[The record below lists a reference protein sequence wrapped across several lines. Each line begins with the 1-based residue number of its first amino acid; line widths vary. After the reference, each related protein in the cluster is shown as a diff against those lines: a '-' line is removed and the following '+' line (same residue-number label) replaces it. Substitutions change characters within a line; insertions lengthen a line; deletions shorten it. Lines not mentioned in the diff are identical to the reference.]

1 MYKNAVNLIGFLGKE
16 AEVKAAQDNSTNF
29 TVLSLA
35 TKESWKNKQTNEWES
50 RTEWHRILVFGKL
63 GDFAAT
69 LTKGAH
75 IEVEGALRSRE
86 QTLELKGS
94 SKKNPETKNVR
105 SWFVRAESI
114 RKLDRAEKS
123 GEDADG
129 MTFPFD
135 PVRRAAPRRSSIT
148 CGSLNRKKV
157 LAAVWDL
164 GLVGALERSLLGSR
178 AATLSHTPVKSG
190 WPRIGPK

>member
-1 MYKNAVNLIGFLGKE
+1 M
-16 AEVKAAQDNSTNF
+16 
-29 TVLSLA
+29 LSLT

-75 IEVEGALRSRE
+75 IEVEGTLRSRE
-86 QTLELKGS
+86 QALELKGS

-105 SWFVRAESI
+105 SWLSI

-123 GEDADG
+123 SEDAEDV
-129 MTFPFD
+129 PF
-135 PVRRAAPRRSSIT
+135 
-148 CGSLNRKKV
+148 
-157 LAAVWDL
+157 
-164 GLVGALERSLLGSR
+164 
-178 AATLSHTPVKSG
+178 
-190 WPRIGPK
+190 

>member
-1 MYKNAVNLIGFLGKE
+1 MYKNAVNLIGFLGKD

-35 TKESWKNKQTNEWES
+35 TKENWKNKETSEWES
-50 RTEWHRILVFGKL
+50 RTEWHRILAFGKL

-94 SKKNPETKNVR
+94 SKKNPETKTIR

-114 RKLDRAEKS
+114 RKLDRAEKAAD
-123 GEDADG
+123 DAGANDV
-129 MTFPFD
+129 PF
-135 PVRRAAPRRSSIT
+135 
-148 CGSLNRKKV
+148 
-157 LAAVWDL
+157 
-164 GLVGALERSLLGSR
+164 
-178 AATLSHTPVKSG
+178 
-190 WPRIGPK
+190 

>member
-1 MYKNAVNLIGFLGKE
+1 MYKNAVNLIGFIGKD
-16 AEVKAAQDNSTNF
+16 AEVKAAQDNTTNF
-29 TVLSLA
+29 TVLNLA

-50 RTEWHRILVFGKL
+50 RTEWHRILVFGQL

-105 SWFVRAESI
+105 PWFIRAESN
-114 RKLDRAEKS
+114 RKLDCTENSAE
-123 GEDADG
+123 GADHISHG
-129 MTFPFD
+129 VTNDVPF
-135 PVRRAAPRRSSIT
+135 
-148 CGSLNRKKV
+148 
-157 LAAVWDL
+157 
-164 GLVGALERSLLGSR
+164 
-178 AATLSHTPVKSG
+178 
-190 WPRIGPK
+190 

>member
-1 MYKNAVNLIGFLGKE
+1 M
-16 AEVKAAQDNSTNF
+16 
-29 TVLSLA
+29 LSLA

-50 RTEWHRILVFGKL
+50 RTEWHRILVFDKL
-63 GDFAAT
+63 GEFAAT

-75 IEVEGALRSRE
+75 IKVEGALRSRE

-123 GEDADG
+123 GEDAAG
-129 MTFPFD
+129 RTLPFD
-135 PVRRAAPRRSSIT
+135 PVRRAAPGRSP
-148 CGSLNRKKV
+148 LL
-157 LAAVWDL
+157 LAD
-164 GLVGALERSLLGSR
+164 
-178 AATLSHTPVKSG
+178 P
-190 WPRIGPK
+190 

>member
-1 MYKNAVNLIGFLGKE
+1 MVLFMSAGSISLGGVQNHHFQFRSLFAWHAIVYNAGAHFHPRWWPGAAGHDLFVGKD

-35 TKESWKNKQTNEWES
+35 TKESWRNKQTNEWES

-75 IEVEGALRSRE
+75 IEVEGTLRSRE

-94 SKKNPETKNVR
+94 SKKNPEERPFLVHSCRIHSQAR
-105 SWFVRAESI
+105 SHRELV
-114 RKLDRAEKS
+114 
-123 GEDADG
+123 
-129 MTFPFD
+129 
-135 PVRRAAPRRSSIT
+135 PRRRSH
-148 CGSLNRKKV
+148 
-157 LAAVWDL
+157 L
-164 GLVGALERSLLGSR
+164 G
-178 AATLSHTPVKSG
+178 H
-190 WPRIGPK
+190 WHQ

>member
-1 MYKNAVNLIGFLGKE
+1 MYKNAVNLIGFLGKD
-16 AEVKAAQDNSTNF
+16 AEVKAAQENSTNF

-35 TKESWKNKQTNEWES
+35 IKESWKNKQTNEWES

-86 QTLELKGS
+86 QMVELKGS

-105 SWFVRAESI
+105 SWLFVRNLFA
-114 RKLDRAEKS
+114 
-123 GEDADG
+123 
-129 MTFPFD
+129 
-135 PVRRAAPRRSSIT
+135 SSI
-148 CGSLNRKKV
+148 
-157 LAAVWDL
+157 
-164 GLVGALERSLLGSR
+164 ALRS
-178 AATLSHTPVKSG
+178 PVKMRKTFRFDHMRERRHLG
-190 WPRIGPK
+190 GKRCFRNEHFTLIFARVRAPVILAQ

>member
-1 MYKNAVNLIGFLGKE
+1 MPIVYNAENPFSSSMVAGTTGHDLFLGKD
-16 AEVKAAQDNSTNF
+16 AEVKVAQDNSTNF
-29 TVLSLA
+29 TVLNLA

-50 RTEWHRILVFGKL
+50 HTEWHRILVFGRL

-75 IEVEGALRSRE
+75 IEVEGTLRTSE

-105 SWFVRAESI
+105 SWFIRAESI

-123 GEDADG
+123 SDGADH
-129 MTFPFD
+129 MSQAVTDDVPF
-135 PVRRAAPRRSSIT
+135 
-148 CGSLNRKKV
+148 
-157 LAAVWDL
+157 
-164 GLVGALERSLLGSR
+164 
-178 AATLSHTPVKSG
+178 
-190 WPRIGPK
+190 

>member
-1 MYKNAVNLIGFLGKE
+1 MYKNAVNLIGFVGKD

-50 RTEWHRILVFGKL
+50 RTEWHRILAFGKL

-75 IEVEGALRSRE
+75 IEVEGTLRSRE
-86 QTLELKGS
+86 RILELKGS
-94 SKKNPETKNVR
+94 SIKNPETKNVR
-105 SWFVRAESI
+105 SWFIRVESI

-123 GEDADG
+123 SEDAEDV
-129 MTFPFD
+129 PF
-135 PVRRAAPRRSSIT
+135 
-148 CGSLNRKKV
+148 
-157 LAAVWDL
+157 
-164 GLVGALERSLLGSR
+164 
-178 AATLSHTPVKSG
+178 
-190 WPRIGPK
+190 

>member
-1 MYKNAVNLIGFLGKE
+1 MYKNTVNLIGFLGKD
-16 AEVKAAQDNSTNF
+16 AEVKAAQDNTTNF

-75 IEVEGALRSRE
+75 IEVEGTLRSRE
-86 QTLELKGS
+86 QTVELKGS

-114 RKLDRAEKS
+114 RKLDRAERAN
-123 GEDADG
+123 GEHSPADC
-129 MTFPFD
+129 
-135 PVRRAAPRRSSIT
+135 AAPDD
-148 CGSLNRKKV
+148 V
-157 LAAVWDL
+157 AF
-164 GLVGALERSLLGSR
+164 
-178 AATLSHTPVKSG
+178 
-190 WPRIGPK
+190 

>member
-1 MYKNAVNLIGFLGKE
+1 MYKNTVNLIGFLGKD
-16 AEVKAAQDNSTNF
+16 AAVKAAQDNTTNF

-50 RTEWHRILVFGKL
+50 GTEWHRILVFGNL

-75 IEVEGALRSRE
+75 IEVEGTLRSRE
-86 QTLELKGS
+86 QTVELKGS

-114 RKLDRAEKS
+114 RNLDRAERS
-123 GEDADG
+123 SQDAD
-129 MTFPFD
+129 TDDVP
-135 PVRRAAPRRSSIT
+135 
-148 CGSLNRKKV
+148 L
-157 LAAVWDL
+157 
-164 GLVGALERSLLGSR
+164 
-178 AATLSHTPVKSG
+178 
-190 WPRIGPK
+190 

>member
-1 MYKNAVNLIGFLGKE
+1 MNSANLIGFLGKD

-35 TKESWKNKQTNEWES
+35 TKESWKNKQPSEWES

-75 IEVEGALRSRE
+75 IEVEGTLRSRE

-105 SWFVRAESI
+105 SWFIRAESI
-114 RKLDRAEKS
+114 RKLDRAENSAQKPITSRTLAPMTCHFEPLGERQPGGRSPLDQKRKS
-123 GEDADG
+123 AG
-129 MTFPFD
+129 F
-135 PVRRAAPRRSSIT
+135 
-148 CGSLNRKKV
+148 
-157 LAAVWDL
+157 
-164 GLVGALERSLLGSR
+164 
-178 AATLSHTPVKSG
+178 
-190 WPRIGPK
+190 

>member
-1 MYKNAVNLIGFLGKE
+1 MSSGPSRKTASLAWGADPTRFSGARQKGEKRRIANVQEVNLIGFVGKD

-63 GDFAAT
+63 ADFAAT

-75 IEVEGALRSRE
+75 IEVEGTLRSRE

-94 SKKNPETKNVR
+94 SKKNPETRNVR
-105 SWFVRAESI
+105 SWFIRAESL
-114 RKLDRAEKS
+114 RKLDRAETS
-123 GEDADG
+123 SEDVG
-129 MTFPFD
+129 SHEVPF
-135 PVRRAAPRRSSIT
+135 
-148 CGSLNRKKV
+148 
-157 LAAVWDL
+157 
-164 GLVGALERSLLGSR
+164 
-178 AATLSHTPVKSG
+178 
-190 WPRIGPK
+190 